1 MWRNRGSPQHELL
14 LMSQSLHTCWR
25 KEGRVIRPGQEWGA
39 GRSLHPP
46 YPGISTRGSTGLQTR
61 PGQHRPLSPCV
72 GGVWGGSIWFGAG
85 GRAPGLTG
93 RLQEGGHDAEG
104 KGVRSVISD
113 R

>member
-1 MWRNRGSPQHELL
+1 MWRNRGNPQHELL

-72 GGVWGGSIWFGAG
+72 GGVWGGGS
-85 GRAPGLTG
+85 PGNCSSRPQL
-93 RLQEGGHDAEG
+93 
-104 KGVRSVISD
+104 
-113 R
+113 